1 MLKGHASAGKGG
13 MLMYKVLIVEDMDIT
28 REDIM
33 ALIEWESYGF
43 QLLPSARN
51 GKIGLEYAIR
61 YRPDIILTDI
71 KMPVM
76 TGLEMLTEI
85 RKIDT
90 QVKVILLTAYEEFEL
105 AKRALEMG
113 VQSYILKYEIDEEM
127 LLNELNR
134 QAELIQRERSIERLA
149 IRHSLERLLRD
160 TDGEICV
167 EEKYFQWIERS
178 ILLDIW
184 QLSVRNEIN
193 EEKLAEELSEYQFV
207 FLKIRPRESMI
218 FLRMPRIYSELE
230 QRSYVREFI
239 SAFQAVFKRMLNTG
253 TAVAIGGYVRNN
265 QDLGACRKR
274 ASKCLAQ
281 HIFYRGSCI
290 LHEEQEECTAG
301 REERIAEQ
309 LKLIQQDIRGN
320 EYEQAKTKIRELFD
334 RELAKSRSVSLVQKS
349 VTKLAHYF
357 QEKGY
362 EIRLAVFDDYLNRV
376 FVNLLEDNIYHTE
389 ERFEYLLEIL
399 NECTDRQY
407 SRKIRDT
414 LAFVREHYAEDA
426 GLNEIARILDVTP
439 IYLSHLFKKEVG
451 MTFSAYVTKLR
462 IDRAKELLRRGDKKI
477 YEISEMVGYQT
488 VQYFSKVFKRETGK
502 TPKEFE

>member
-1 MLKGHASAGKGG
+1 M
-13 MLMYKVLIVEDMDIT
+13 
-28 REDIM
+28 
-33 ALIEWESYGF
+33 
-43 QLLPSARN
+43 
-51 GKIGLEYAIR
+51 
-61 YRPDIILTDI
+61 
-71 KMPVM
+71 
-76 TGLEMLTEI
+76 
-85 RKIDT
+85 
-90 QVKVILLTAYEEFEL
+90 
-105 AKRALEMG
+105 
-113 VQSYILKYEIDEEM
+113 
-127 LLNELNR
+127 
-134 QAELIQRERSIERLA
+134 
-149 IRHSLERLLRD
+149 
-160 TDGEICV
+160 
-167 EEKYFQWIERS
+167 
-178 ILLDIW
+178 
-184 QLSVRNEIN
+184 
-193 EEKLAEELSEYQFV
+193 
-207 FLKIRPRESMI
+207 
-218 FLRMPRIYSELE
+218 
-230 QRSYVREFI
+230 
-239 SAFQAVFKRMLNTG
+239 
-253 TAVAIGGYVRNN
+253 
-265 QDLGACRKR
+265 
-274 ASKCLAQ
+274 
-281 HIFYRGSCI
+281 
-290 LHEEQEECTAG
+290 
-301 REERIAEQ
+301 
-309 LKLIQQDIRGN
+309 KLIRQDIRGN